1 MPLSSK
7 QSLGIRLENRFRKEW
22 IPCHPAENAATGAVF
37 MMPSLHPHPGD
48 SAPTSGTRWRCLS
61 CSTTA
66 LTCFGVRHFPST
78 SRLVGILLCWL
89 RTESPRE
96 RQLRLGSWS
105 KSHTSPTPSSLR
117 HSRRSGAWP
126 GLNWNKNHLR
136 KETGEPAP
144 SPTEKGYTRLYLC
157 RSEVGTG
164 GGGGRGRGGG

>member
-66 LTCFGVRHFPST
+66 LTCSGVRHFPTT
-78 SRLVGILLCWL
+78 SRLVGILLCWPYGRRAL
-89 RTESPRE
+89 VRGNS
-96 RQLRLGSWS
+96 GSGAGQ
-105 KSHTSPTPSSLR
+105 SPTPSSRSSLR
-117 HSRRSGAWP
+117 HSRRSDAWP

-144 SPTEKGYTRLYLC
+144 SPTEKGNTRYLC